1 MKLTKRLQALANMAK
16 DAERIFDIGC
26 DHGILSV
33 FFALQGKKVIA
44 SDLREAPL
52 NSAKALA
59 KKYQVEEKIAFYL
72 CDGIPKIE
80 KKENDFFILAGMG
93 AHTILHILEENIEGT
108 FVIQSN
114 NDLPYLREEMQKK
127 GYQIIEEKAV
137 FDKKW
142 YVFIKFQVG
151 DAIYTKEDFA
161 YGPFLKKDKE
171 YMTYLY
177 EKKKKIYE
185 RSKQEQQLE
194 EIKTIQKLIEKCSG

>member
-1 MKLTKRLQALANMAK
+1 M
-16 DAERIFDIGC
+16 
-26 DHGILSV
+26 
-33 FFALQGKKVIA
+33 
-44 SDLREAPL
+44 
-52 NSAKALA
+52 
-59 KKYQVEEKIAFYL
+59 